1 MVKIKIDGPMRVLF
15 FINRFAGG
23 GAERV
28 MSTIANHFA
37 ENGIEVFID
46 YDTNYPIA
54 YTLSE
59 KIISLNHI
67 AKVQNM
73 RFFKYGFIRFPYNLY
88 LIRNIIKEINPDY
101 VVSFLTEVNGPVVLS
116 SIGLNTK
123 VIVSEHTRVEGF
135 NNSKKNEFI
144 KRWIYR
150 FADAVTVLTKYDYHK
165 WKKYKNVVYMP
176 NPIALET
183 VPVNIL
189 SKEKI
194 VLGVG
199 RFDDYYVKGLDTL
212 LKCWSGVCHKHKD
225 WRLQIAGDGS
235 AENKNTLLKINE
247 ELGNINVDFLGFR
260 KDITNIMRR
269 SAIFLLP
276 SRVEGL
282 PMGLIEAMNQSCC
295 CIAYNVET
303 GPSEIIRHNVSGIL
317 IENQQV
323 EKLSEALDDIIVDT
337 NKRIKLS
344 SMAQHSIE
352 QYGIDRIITRWKILF
367 SVLTK

>member
-1 MVKIKIDGPMRVLF
+1 
-15 FINRFAGG
+15 
-23 GAERV
+23 
-28 MSTIANHFA
+28 
-37 ENGIEVFID
+37 
-46 YDTNYPIA
+46 
-54 YTLSE
+54 
-59 KIISLNHI
+59 
-67 AKVQNM
+67 
-73 RFFKYGFIRFPYNLY
+73 
-88 LIRNIIKEINPDY
+88 
-101 VVSFLTEVNGPVVLS
+101 
-116 SIGLNTK
+116 
-123 VIVSEHTRVEGF
+123 
-135 NNSKKNEFI
+135 
-144 KRWIYR
+144 
-150 FADAVTVLTKYDYHK
+150 
-165 WKKYKNVVYMP
+165 MP

-189 SKEKI
+189 SMEKI

-212 LKCWSGVCHKHKD
+212 LKCRSGVCHKHKD